1 MQATSKRESKK
12 PKKKIEVNNLRNNI
26 RKKKKKDRIRFC
38 FSLGLLPSNLS
49 SKMISEVAKW
59 IEEKRLNANRK
70 KSSRSLSLSL
80 RRRSRSG
87 WVVSAIH
94 GNRPRPDEK
103 EGSGHMLINRK
114 CT

>member
-1 MQATSKRESKK
+1 MSEYLLSSGSQHHFPAVCLND
-12 PKKKIEVNNLRNNI
+12 PA
-26 RKKKKKDRIRFC
+26 FP
-38 FSLGLLPSNLS
+38 SLLFQSDLTQRLSHPSSNLS